1 MTKQISYSLA
11 VEIDRTFSLSLS
23 DRRFEVLVS
32 FIDGYQNSQEIT
44 KELLLT
50 NPKAVQNII
59 DNHQT
64 K

>member
-1 MTKQISYSLA
+1 MFKSISYSLA
-11 VEIDRTFSLSLS
+11 MEVDRTFSLNLS

-32 FIDGYQNSQEIT
+32 YIDGYKNSQEIT